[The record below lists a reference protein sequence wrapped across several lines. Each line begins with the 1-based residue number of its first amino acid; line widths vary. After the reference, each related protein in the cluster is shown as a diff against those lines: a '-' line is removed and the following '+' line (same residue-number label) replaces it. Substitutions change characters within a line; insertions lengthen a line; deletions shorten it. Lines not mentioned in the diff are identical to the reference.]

1 MNKRIVSVSDVAL
14 RISGRH
20 KRGVIVQREVALA
33 DIKRRRHGCVLCR
46 LYCREKIIA
55 NVISAIMNL
64 SLVVK
69 FDLDRKSA
77 ENPDFDRFVKILILI
92 VSA

>member
-1 MNKRIVSVSDVAL
+1 
-14 RISGRH
+14 
-20 KRGVIVQREVALA
+20 
-33 DIKRRRHGCVLCR
+33 
-46 LYCREKIIA
+46 
-55 NVISAIMNL
+55 MNL